1 MGVHTNHCS
10 STLTLTPCITKQ
22 NCWDFINLINQ
33 FAVFAKLELDILVLC
48 PFCNLFVTSSE
59 NRNILGM
66 DDSESTVAV
75 SGLLSSALRLVSKSQ
90 TTIQSQRS
98 MLCLERKKPE

>member
-1 MGVHTNHCS
+1 MMFSHY
-10 STLTLTPCITKQ
+10 
-22 NCWDFINLINQ
+22 
-33 FAVFAKLELDILVLC
+33 AVLAKLELDILVSC

-59 NRNILGM
+59 NQNILGM

-98 MLCLERKKPE
+98 TYVMFRKEKARKDAKTNREKYKEYVRLSGD

>member
-1 MGVHTNHCS
+1 MNSINHY
-10 STLTLTPCITKQ
+10 
-22 NCWDFINLINQ
+22 
-33 FAVFAKLELDILVLC
+33 AVFAKLELDILVLC

-98 MLCLERKKPE
+98 MLSLERKKPK